1 MIENVFFNV
10 SYLNI
15 NRYYFCY
22 FHSSYINIFFEG
34 IRGKSDTVIEW
45 LNTVKYELTGIAEQ
59 WVHFPNSSLLMR
71 HLEQISVKL

>member
-45 LNTVKYELTGIAEQ
+45 LNTVKYSKRVL
-59 WVHFPNSSLLMR
+59 PNNGFTFSLLMR
-71 HLEQISVKL
+71 HLEHISVKL